1 MTKFLKR
8 VWRNYSKLGR
18 RKKKNQTWRRPRGR
32 DNKMREKRKGYP
44 AVVKIGYGSKS
55 AERKEI
61 KVIQN
66 LADLENAKKDEFL
79 AIGKVGKKKKLEI
92 VKMAKTKGI
101 SFQNVNVEKFLKMQQ
116 KKTVEK
122 KEVLVKQNESK

>member
-32 DNKMREKRKGYP
+32 DNKMREKRKSYP

-101 SFQNVNVEKFLKMQQ
+101 AFQNVNVEKFLKMQQ
-116 KKTVEK
+116 KKTIEK